1 MESPAGLAYAM
12 RKADSGAIEA
22 YASISPSIVE
32 TIHRTEEEEK
42 FVRAMTIGQQK
53 IISRSPANYGP

>member
-1 MESPAGLAYAM
+1 M

-53 IISRSPANYGP
+53 IISRSQANYGP